1 MPNPHPSQ
9 TRRPRM
15 LSEVMLWA
23 NELGH
28 ADEYLREFLDEFY
41 VERNSAARINM
52 LQDEPPLAVDAHANA
67 YMGAVAEHLAKQESA
82 PAPAWADGASR
93 FLKRPYF
100 PCGLESLKAILLVE
114 SPVAF
119 RRRMIFVGAEPLY
132 RPRKDAIGIGH
143 LAQVRP

>member
-1 MPNPHPSQ
+1 MTTTHPSQ
-9 TRRPRM
+9 VRRPRT
-15 LSEVMLWA
+15 LSEVMLWS

-41 VERNSAARINM
+41 SERNRSLRVGM
-52 LQDEPPLAVDAHANA
+52 LLDEPPLARDAHANA
-67 YMGAVAEHLAKQESA
+67 YMGAAAEHLAKLEGA
-82 PAPAWADGASR
+82 PAPDWTGGASR

-143 LAQVRP
+143 EPLVSA